1 VINIQVFEKFLF
13 YLAMTV
19 FLAGCLLR
27 ACFVDFSDFDY
38 GTYSDHFINAVT
50 AKNISIGLGWSSSG
64 YETYLLNPENLT
76 VGPTIVLPV
85 TATVAIFGNGLA
97 VPGITILI
105 LNLFLLALVFRSL
118 IKLHNHNISFYL
130 CAILLVLFF
139 VFFKSYYWYRMLGE
153 ITATLL
159 LLLVIIYL
167 SRYLETLDMRALF
180 SAGLAGAFA
189 AGTKELVVLPLVAL
203 ACFTAV
209 VLFSSQ
215 TVTKK
220 SLAICLGAPLLFLS
234 ACAALPVLFFFY
246 RNSLLQTQTEAWRSG
261 YYAYA
266 DGIHDY
272 YSGINT
278 LREYFSSPS
287 HALDIFLRVLKSTLW
302 IGGTLLHLSFLGLR
316 GLQYWLYIF
325 AALLVYIVYSR
336 KFIMLH
342 TLLAIAAIPLLLWF
356 FSMSEKAMPRHLF
369 IGLSLTIL
377 AILFYIASIKND
389 GLRYALSALAFLLMV
404 LTGDNSSRTVLTS
417 WPTKLSPNIIAAED
431 MQKRIEQL
439 PPKSLGWI
447 GMIDNNEFEYLSRTP
462 NNFVNSFDL
471 IADAIALDES
481 AYLAL
486 RPEVNTLIENHRFR
500 SALDFYASP
509 ENKRREIVKV
519 DLVRPVEFN
528 WLHFKGDIAQF
539 RRASIHLDRGEIC
552 NAIIYQNDYY
562 VIERCST
569 ADIQAFLNTTG
580 GLSMRPR
587 KWRPYILLPY
597 ERSEVF

>member
-1 VINIQVFEKFLF
+1 
-13 YLAMTV
+13 M
-19 FLAGCLLR
+19 
-27 ACFVDFSDFDY
+27 
-38 GTYSDHFINAVT
+38 
-50 AKNISIGLGWSSSG
+50 
-64 YETYLLNPENLT
+64 
-76 VGPTIVLPV
+76 
-85 TATVAIFGNGLA
+85 
-97 VPGITILI
+97 
-105 LNLFLLALVFRSL
+105 
-118 IKLHNHNISFYL
+118 
-130 CAILLVLFF
+130 
-139 VFFKSYYWYRMLGE
+139 
-153 ITATLL
+153 
-159 LLLVIIYL
+159 
-167 SRYLETLDMRALF
+167 
-180 SAGLAGAFA
+180 
-189 AGTKELVVLPLVAL
+189 
-203 ACFTAV
+203 
-209 VLFSSQ
+209 
-215 TVTKK
+215 
-220 SLAICLGAPLLFLS
+220 
-234 ACAALPVLFFFY
+234 
-246 RNSLLQTQTEAWRSG
+246 LQTQTEAWRSG